1 MLKFTEDH
9 EWIRVEGSVGTVGIT
24 DFAQDA
30 LGDIVFVEL
39 PEIGRQVAV
48 GDEAAVIESVKAAGE
63 VKSPVSGEVVEVN
76 QALVDE
82 PSLMNTAPES
92 DGWVYKVQLAD
103 VAELDGL
110 MDEAAYRALP
120 KNNFPFVAP
129 REWRF
134 LLFCGGFCRVCSCAF
149 CCPPY
154 WPFSHRTGEN
164 VKTFG
169 FPQSR

>member
-39 PEIGRQVAV
+39 PEVGRQVAV

-110 MDEAAYRALP
+110 MDEAAYRA
-120 KNNFPFVAP
+120 FVQ
-129 REWRF
+129 
-134 LLFCGGFCRVCSCAF
+134 
-149 CCPPY
+149 
-154 WPFSHRTGEN
+154 
-164 VKTFG
+164 K
-169 FPQSR
+169 